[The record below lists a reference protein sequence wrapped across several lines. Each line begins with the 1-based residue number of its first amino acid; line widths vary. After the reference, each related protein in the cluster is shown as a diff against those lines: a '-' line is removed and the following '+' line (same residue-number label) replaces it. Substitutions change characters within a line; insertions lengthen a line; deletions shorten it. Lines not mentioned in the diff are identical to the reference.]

1 MYYNLQAAAYVKVT
15 SKIYQQTT
23 FQLEN
28 YKLQAK
34 MNRLQ
39 LTNYKLKFQTKAS
52 TYKFQAKITN

>member
-1 MYYNLQAAAYVKVT
+1 MYYKLQAAAYVKVT
-15 SKIYQQTT
+15 SKNYQLTT

-39 LTNYKLKFQTKAS
+39 LTSYKLKFQTNNILIKN
-52 TYKFQAKITN
+52 YK